1 MDGTGLMLW
10 FGTKTK
16 ICTALHLILQLI
28 LTLHLGGLGLGLGL
42 FAASSITASQTEKR
56 DMPLLTLLLILL
68 WYYRRKSIMC
78 TVSFIL
84 GLETKTCCF
93 VGLRCFRFN
102 PN

>member
-10 FGTKTK
+10 FGTKTR

-28 LTLHLGGLGLGLGL
+28 LTLHLGLLGLGL

-84 GLETKTCCF
+84 GLET
-93 VGLRCFRFN
+93 
-102 PN
+102 